1 MNQRIELLTKQLDFL
16 YEKLEQI
23 TDGDSRQQVEYLLF
37 AIDTQKRMILEEEV
51 NITFKILEKQ

>member
-23 TDGDSRQQVEYLLF
+23 TEGDSRQQVEYLLF